1 MAALR
6 HRVLLQAVQ
15 EPLPNR
21 SGSKHQP
28 PKRMTNLAPKWHLQS
43 ERVRAKRS
51 NLYSSP
57 RRDVPA
63 RSPTRRPRRPPPAR
77 YAERDFLNK
86 PGPKEQNLRSKIR
99 ALLGAGPYHGRG
111 EREEGD
117 DSEEEQGS
125 SRVRIHPGAGS
136 REPLV
141 LETLSD
147 LGGGETGWQ
156 NPPSNCSSL
165 LLFLQI
171 NAVGGGLTNGSG
183 RFGRLLREDQKV
195 QSFSSTDFQ
204 FFRVLTAPSVF

>member
-43 ERVRAKRS
+43 ERVRVKRS

-57 RRDVPA
+57 RRDGPA
-63 RSPTRRPRRPPPAR
+63 RSPTRRPRRPPPAG
-77 YAERDFLNK
+77 YAEEIFSTSRIPTNK
-86 PGPKEQNLRSKIR
+86 TSAQRFELCSGQALTTDAANARRAMTARRSRGALGCGSIPGLDLANPRSW
-99 ALLGAGPYHGRG
+99 
-111 EREEGD
+111 ERSQIWE
-117 DSEEEQGS
+117 
-125 SRVRIHPGAGS
+125 
-136 REPLV
+136 
-141 LETLSD
+141 
-147 LGGGETGWQ
+147 GGETGWQ

-171 NAVGGGLTNGSG
+171 
-183 RFGRLLREDQKV
+183 
-195 QSFSSTDFQ
+195 
-204 FFRVLTAPSVF
+204 